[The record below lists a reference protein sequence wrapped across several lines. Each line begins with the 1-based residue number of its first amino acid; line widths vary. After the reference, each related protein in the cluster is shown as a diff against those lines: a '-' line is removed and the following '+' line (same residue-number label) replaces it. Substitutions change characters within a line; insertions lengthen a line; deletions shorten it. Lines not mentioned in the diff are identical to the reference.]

1 LTAGHATQRR
11 GAKTGR
17 FLAHAIRTG
26 REIVTGYIVDRTDL
40 SRRLAVEI
48 LVDGLQID
56 IALADQFSGELRELG
71 IGDACYGFAFVL
83 RPALVDAAR
92 MLEVRLA
99 NVGEPVGAPILL
111 EDSEPASPDDDLKG
125 EASWAGGLH
134 LTGWT
139 DRQGAE
145 APMIR
150 AFIDGELIAECRAN
164 RWRHIDRP
172 RPMAVRAFDLWLP
185 QRFAAG
191 KVQRASVALADGSE
205 LPGSPV
211 TFVAFE
217 RSLENVLKGFAD
229 NPGER
234 LQGRLYDRLVPQSL
248 PFPLYA
254 DRRWLFQPEP
264 LRRYDAAV
272 AVILFDGERVQS
284 SVDSLDGQS
293 HVNWSA
299 CVIPTKGDG
308 FAFDPAD
315 LVEFVAEHAAG
326 AEYFVFGLPG
336 VAFDAHALARV
347 VEGFEAHP
355 EASLIYG
362 DIDFVGADGGL
373 WPIAFPAFDY
383 ERLLEQGYCAAA
395 FALKRSA
402 LQSAVGKSADT
413 VFRLVNA
420 TFDEG
425 VATSAVRHLPGA
437 IARVPDDIFAGSQ
450 ESLRAATSDH
460 LAARRM
466 AAVLEAGHGSLWPTC
481 RVLRRAARRPSV
493 SVIVPTRD
501 RVDLLHGCLASIDA
515 GATRVAAE
523 IIVID
528 NDSTQPDALAYLR
541 AIGRSGVRVLPM
553 PGPFNFSRLNNAAAR
568 EARGDYLCFLNND
581 VEARDETWLEEMLSR
596 HLDETVGA
604 VGAKLLWP
612 SAVVQ
617 HAGVVLGVNFS
628 VMHAFNDRLD
638 GDPGYADLLGV
649 ARSCS
654 AVTAACMTTSRAHF
668 FSVGGF
674 DEILFPVNFNDVD
687 YCLKLRNAG
696 LRVVF
701 TPHAKLIHRESVSR
715 GRDDKADSAP
725 RLARE
730 LRALRSKW
738 GRALLEDPYYSPIL
752 SLDDPPFAALAWSPR
767 PCAPRTDEAAP
778 PAALPPG
785 M

>member
-1 LTAGHATQRR
+1 LNSGHPTERR
-11 GAKTGR
+11 GAKPAR

-26 REIVTGYIVDRTDL
+26 RETVTGYIVDRTDL
-40 SRRLAVEI
+40 SRRMAVEI
-48 LVDGLQID
+48 LADGLQID
-56 IALADQFSGELRELG
+56 VVLADQFSRELQELG

-83 RPALVDAAR
+83 RPTLVEAAR
-92 MLEVRLA
+92 MLEVRLV
-99 NVGEPVGAPILL
+99 NLGEPVGAPILL
-111 EDSEPASPDDDLKG
+111 ENSEPLSQDGDLKG

-139 DRQGAE
+139 DHQGAE
-145 APMIR
+145 APLIR
-150 AFIDGELIAECRAN
+150 VFVDGEPVAECRAN

-172 RPMAVRAFDLWLP
+172 RPRAVRAFDLWLP

-191 KVQRASVALADGSE
+191 KVQQASVTLADGSE

-217 RSLENVLKGFAD
+217 RSLENVLNGFAD

-234 LQGRLYDRLVPQSL
+234 LQGRLYDRLIPQSL

-254 DRRWLFQPEP
+254 DRRRLFQPEP
-264 LRRYDAAV
+264 QRRSDAAV

-315 LVEFVAEHAAG
+315 IIDFVAEHAAG
-326 AEYFVFGLPG
+326 AKYFIFGLPG
-336 VAFDAHALARV
+336 VAFEVHALARI
-347 VEGFEAHP
+347 VEGFETHP

-362 DIDFVGADGGL
+362 DIDFVGSDGGL
-373 WPIAFPAFDY
+373 WPVAFPAFDY

-395 FALKRSA
+395 FALKRSTV
-402 LQSAVGKSADT
+402 QSAAGKSADT

-420 TFDEG
+420 TFDMG
-425 VATSAVRHLPGA
+425 VTTSAVRHLPGA
-437 IARVPDDIFAGSQ
+437 IARVPIDIFAGSQ

-460 LAARRM
+460 LAARGAE
-466 AAVLEAGHGSLWPTC
+466 AALEAGYGSLWPTC

-493 SVIVPTRD
+493 SIIVPTRN
-501 RVDLLHGCLASIDA
+501 RADLLRGCLASIDA
-515 GATRVAAE
+515 GARRVGAE
-523 IIVID
+523 MIVID
-528 NDSTQPDALAYLR
+528 NDSTQPDALDYLQ
-541 AIGRSGVRVLPM
+541 AIGRSGVRVLPV

-568 EARGDYLCFLNND
+568 AARGDYLCFLNND
-581 VEARDETWLEEMLSR
+581 VEARDDTWLEEMLSR

-628 VMHAFNDRLD
+628 VKHAFSDRID

-668 FSVGGF
+668 LSVGGF
-674 DEILFPVNFNDVD
+674 DEIRFPVNFNDVD
-687 YCLKLRNAG
+687 YCLKLRSAG

-725 RLARE
+725 RLSRE

-767 PCAPRTDEAAP
+767 SCAPRTDEAAP
-778 PAALPPG
+778 PTELPPG